1 MLKKFRKQNGLLLA
15 GDESLSLEN
24 RLFLSAIIIGLF
36 VSLLGTIVSILL
48 SSSLP
53 TIIVSGALFIILL
66 IIYYFVRFKRMFR
79 PFVLPLIMVSF
90 IGISTIW
97 ILDGGI
103 NGSDLMIGFVIFI
116 LALIIVPD
124 KTRKYL
130 LILFTTLVI
139 TIYLIQLYRPDLV
152 TGFPTEKARWT
163 DSIVTAVYCSALFF
177 LIIQFLLRNY
187 TVERRRAEENEKK
200 LRALSE
206 NSQDRITRYDRQH
219 RYTYINKAGLDVIG
233 INSAFALGKTPG
245 EIGIYDKEQSEMLDA
260 AIEKVFTS
268 KQSLTEQYSLKILD
282 GKAYYDLRLFPEF
295 NDNDEVTSILSVSR
309 DITIIKQTELKLLQL
324 NADKDL
330 FISIL
335 AHDLRN
341 PFNSILGLSSLLLE
355 DIQTMDRFTIEK
367 YIEMINNTSRKT
379 FDLLEDLLLWKR
391 SQLGK
396 LEFKPRLTD
405 FVKTCNE
412 TLEAMRV
419 NALLKKIKINWAT
432 EGNVSIEADEDM
444 LKVVLRNLVSNAI
457 KFTNPGGHIFINREL
472 TGSALT
478 VTVSDNGV
486 GIAADRI
493 SSLFDISKI
502 STTPGTSEEKG
513 TGLGLLLCKEFVE
526 RHGGRIWVESVEGK
540 GSDFKFTI
548 PIGQSEK
555 QVAVG

>member
-1 MLKKFRKQNGLLLA
+1 MLA

-53 TIIVSGALFIILL
+53 TIIVTVTLFIILL
-66 IIYYFVRFKRMFR
+66 LVYYFVRFKRIYR
-79 PFVLPLIMVSF
+79 PFVIPLILVAF
-90 IGISTIW
+90 ISISIIW

-103 NGSDLMIGFVIFI
+103 NSSDLMIGFVILM

-130 LILFTTLVI
+130 LVLFIFLVI
-139 TIYLIQLYRPDLV
+139 AIYLIQLYRPDLI

-200 LRALSE
+200 FRALSE
-206 NSQDRITRYDRQH
+206 NSQDRITRYDRLH
-219 RYTYINKAGLDVIG
+219 RYTYMNKAGLDVIG
-233 INSAFALGKTPG
+233 VNSANALGKTPG
-245 EIGIYDKEQSEMLDA
+245 EIGLYDKEQSEMLDS

-268 KQSLTEQYSLKILD
+268 RQSLVAQYSLKILD
-282 GKAYYDLRLFPEF
+282 GKAYYDIRLFPEF
-295 NDNDEVTSILSVSR
+295 NDKNEVISVLGVSR
-309 DITIIKQTELKLLQL
+309 DITLIKETELKLLQL

-341 PFNSILGLSSLLLE
+341 PFNSILGLSSMMLE
-355 DIQTMDRFTIEK
+355 DIQTMDRLTVEK
-367 YIEMINNTSRKT
+367 YIEMINNISRKT
-379 FDLLEDLLLWKR
+379 FDLLEDLLLWKK
-391 SQLGK
+391 SQSGK
-396 LEFKPRLTD
+396 LEFKPMQTD

-412 TLEAMRV
+412 TLEAMRT
-419 NALLKKIKINWAT
+419 NAQLKKISVSWAT
-432 EGNVSIEADEDM
+432 EGNVTIQADEDM

-457 KFTNPGGHIFINREL
+457 KFTNPGGHIFINREMTPSL
-472 TGSALT
+472 LT

-493 SSLFDISKI
+493 NDLFDISKI
-502 STTPGTSEEKG
+502 ATTPGTENERG

-526 RHGGRIWVESVEGK
+526 KHGGRIWVESIEGK

-548 PIGQSEK
+548 PVGQVPEY
-555 QVAVG
+555 

>member
-1 MLKKFRKQNGLLLA
+1 
-15 GDESLSLEN
+15 
-24 RLFLSAIIIGLF
+24 
-36 VSLLGTIVSILL
+36 
-48 SSSLP
+48 
-53 TIIVSGALFIILL
+53 
-66 IIYYFVRFKRMFR
+66 
-79 PFVLPLIMVSF
+79 
-90 IGISTIW
+90 
-97 ILDGGI
+97 
-103 NGSDLMIGFVIFI
+103 MIGFVILM

-130 LILFTTLVI
+130 LIFFITLVI
-139 TIYLIQLYRPDLV
+139 TIYLIQLYRPDII
-152 TGFPTEKARWT
+152 TGFPSEKARWT

-200 LRALSE
+200 FRALSE

-233 INSAFALGKTPG
+233 GNSANALGKTPG
-245 EIGIYDKEQSEMLDA
+245 EIGLYDKEQSEMLDS

-268 KQSLTEQYSLKILD
+268 SQSLVAQYSLKILD
-282 GKAYYDLRLFPEF
+282 GKAYYDIRLFPEF
-295 NDNDEVTSILSVSR
+295 NDKNEVISVLGVSR
-309 DITIIKQTELKLLQL
+309 DITLIKETELKLLQL

-341 PFNSILGLSSLLLE
+341 PFNSILGLSSMLLE
-355 DIQTMDRFTIEK
+355 DIQTMDRFTVEK
-367 YIEMINNTSRKT
+367 YIEMINNISRKT
-379 FDLLEDLLLWKR
+379 FDLLEDLLLWKK
-391 SQLGK
+391 SQSGK
-396 LEFKPRLTD
+396 LEFKPRQTD

-412 TLEAMRV
+412 TLEAMRA
-419 NALLKKIKINWAT
+419 NAQLKKISVSWAT
-432 EGNVSIEADEDM
+432 EGNVIIQADEDM

-472 TGSALT
+472 TPSLLT

-493 SSLFDISKI
+493 NNLFDISKI
-502 STTPGTSEEKG
+502 ATTPGTENEKG

-526 RHGGRIWVESVEGK
+526 KHGGRIWVESIEGK

-548 PIGQSEK
+548 PVGQSEN
-555 QVAVG
+555 